1 MQRRYAVVLLL
12 SVGIVV
18 FGKGWGQAQQPS
30 AQQQAQRWPLIRG
43 RGVCFTQTGWCPLN
57 GMAPMGAVCYCTIPP
72 DTHIYGTVT
81 AHGYWGHV
89 SPYFN
94 LHSTVPS
101 TIR

>member
-1 MQRRYAVVLLL
+1 VRRRYALFAVGLVL

-18 FGKGWGQAQQPS
+18 SDEGRGHAQQPS
-30 AQQQAQRWPLIRG
+30 AQQPQRWPLVRG

-57 GMAPMGAVCYCTIPP
+57 GVAPIGAVSYCTIPP
-72 DTHIYGTVT
+72 DGTVT
-81 AHGYWGHV
+81 AHEYWGHV

-94 LHSTVPS
+94 LHSPVPA